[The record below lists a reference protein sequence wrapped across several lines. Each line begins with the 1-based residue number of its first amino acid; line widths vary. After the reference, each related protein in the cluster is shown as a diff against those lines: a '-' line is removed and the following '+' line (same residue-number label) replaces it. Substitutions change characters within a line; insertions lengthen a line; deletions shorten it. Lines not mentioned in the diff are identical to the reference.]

1 MPRSPVPAY
10 LRDETQREALAA
22 ELHTLADALFGP
34 ADGDEQPDRLTTAR
48 AQRVRRWA
56 TETEEYSR

>member
-22 ELHTLADALFGP
+22 ELHTLADSLTET
-34 ADGDEQPDRLTTAR
+34 DDDRTPDRLTVAR
-48 AQRVRRWA
+48 AARVRRWA